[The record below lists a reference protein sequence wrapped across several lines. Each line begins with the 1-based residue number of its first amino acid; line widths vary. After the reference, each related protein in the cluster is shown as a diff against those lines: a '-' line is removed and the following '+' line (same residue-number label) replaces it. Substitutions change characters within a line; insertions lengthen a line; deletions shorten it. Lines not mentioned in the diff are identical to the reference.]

1 MSDKFG
7 AGYLQPMTGGMLE
20 AAFIK
25 AVRVPGSS
33 LRELM
38 DNMERDN
45 IQADESGGFYRR
57 GRLQKNPSGRWI
69 RTGRV
74 SST

>member
-1 MSDKFG
+1 MPDKFG

-25 AVRVPGSS
+25 AVKVPGSS

-45 IQADESGGFYRR
+45 IQTDESGGFYRR
-57 GRLQKNPSGRWI
+57 GRLQKNSSGRWI

-74 SST
+74 ETT